1 MHIPLSP
8 PPLEKLIASLD
19 PAQVA
24 SVFGAGD
31 PPQPIVGGRYLHW
44 DELRHRPPPEGL
56 SHEQWWLRIKIARQ
70 SQYKELPLLDKHGEA
85 FVLCTPEPV
94 QIDLHHIDRDATG
107 HIVLGQTVTTEH
119 RDRYLMRSL
128 IEEAITSSQLEGA
141 STTRRV
147 AEKMLREGRRPR
159 DASEKMIFNNFR
171 AMEIIRERRN
181 EAITPQGI
189 LDLHR
194 AVSEDTLEHAGD
206 SGHLRRDNEI
216 SVRDRQDNTLLH
228 QPPDW
233 RELPER
239 LERLCTF
246 ANQDEG
252 ATPFVHP
259 VLRAI
264 LLHFMI
270 GYDHPFADGNG
281 RTARALFY
289 WSMAKSGYWLTEF
302 ISISQFLRQAPTRYV
317 KAYLHSETDA
327 NDTTYFVIHQLAT
340 MRKAV
345 QALLDYL
352 ERTIAEQRETEKL
365 LSRSSELR
373 SRLNHRQIALL
384 THALKHPGEEYRVDS
399 HQRTH
404 GVVYQT
410 ARADLLALV
419 NLGLLGKWQAG
430 KAHIF
435 AAPEDLRERLTR
447 LVGQVRTATPENPFV
462 IS

>member
-8 PPLEKLIASLD
+8 PALQDLLSDLD
-19 PAQVA
+19 PERIVA
-24 SVFGAGD
+24 VFASGD
-31 PPQPIVGGRYLHW
+31 PTSPVVGGRYLHW
-44 DELRHRPPPEGL
+44 DEIRHRPPPSGL
-56 SHEQWWLRIKIARQ
+56 TLEQWWLRLKIARQ
-70 SQYKELPLLDKHGEA
+70 CQYKELPLLDKRGEP
-85 FVLCTPEPV
+85 FVICAPEQV

-107 HIVLGQTVTTEH
+107 HIVLSQTITTGH

-147 AEKMLREGRRPR
+147 AERMLREGRRPR

-171 AMEIIRERRN
+171 AMEIIRERRDDP
-181 EAITPQGI
+181 ITPESI
-189 LDLHR
+189 LELHR
-194 AVSEDTLEHAGD
+194 AVTEGTLDNPEEAGR
-206 SGHLRRDNEI
+206 LRTDDDI

-228 QPPDW
+228 QPPAW
-233 RELPER
+233 QELPVR
-239 LERLCTF
+239 LERLCEF
-246 ANQDEG
+246 ANTRAD

-264 LLHFMI
+264 LLHFMM

-302 ISISQFLRQAPTRYV
+302 ISISEFLRQAPSRYV
-317 KAYLHSETDA
+317 KSYLYTETDG
-327 NDTTYFVIHQLAT
+327 NDATYFAIHQLAII
-340 MRKAV
+340 RKAV

-352 ERTIAEQRETEKL
+352 ERSNEEQRQTERL
-365 LSRSSELR
+365 LSRSNDLR

-384 THALKHPGEEYRVDS
+384 THALKHPGDEYRVDS

-410 ARADLLALV
+410 ARADLLDLTS
-419 NLGLLGKWQAG
+419 LGLLAKTQIG
-430 KAHIF
+430 KAYVF
-435 AAPEDLRERLTR
+435 TAPADLQVQITR
-447 LVGQVRTATPENPFV
+447 LVRPDKCDPLD
-462 IS
+462 